1 MKKFALL
8 TLLFISV
15 FTSCSLDDDTNN
27 NYLGT
32 EVLPI
37 ESVEMPEQF
46 VNGETHEI
54 LITYNRPSNCHQ
66 FYTFLYDIDGNER
79 TVAVV
84 NAVYSGDTC
93 VEESESVTVSLD
105 FRVTSTETYLF
116 KFYQG
121 LDENDEELYYL
132 VEVPVEEE

>member
-8 TLLFISV
+8 SILFISV
-15 FTSCSLDDDTNN
+15 FTSCNLDDVDNN

-37 ESVEMPEQF
+37 ESVEMPEYF
-46 VNGETHEI
+46 VIGETYEI
-54 LITYNRPSNCHQ
+54 LITYERPSNCYQ
-66 FYTFLYDIDGNER
+66 FYTFLYDIHENER

-84 NAVYSGDTC
+84 NAVYANDAC
-93 VEESESVTVSLD
+93 VEETESVTVSLD
-105 FRVTSTETYLF
+105 FRVTGTETYLF

-121 LDENDEELYYL
+121 LDENGEELYYI